1 MGAII
6 SSTNRDYINQNWDK
20 LKCSPIAPFL
30 QMVGVAPGDANET
43 SNTCKSA
50 EFNAMFNSGMLDH
63 IKNTNLL
70 TESFGKISN
79 ELNSFRAVI
88 ANIQQQAFKDLSVVA
103 SKLFE
108 IYVKIGNI
116 FMVLIKHIRNI
127 LQILKHTVNT
137 GANLMR
143 MVIALINLIRV
154 PVNFILRIT

>member
-43 SNTCKSA
+43 SNSCKSA

>member
-30 QMVGVAPGDANET
+30 QMAGVAPGDANET
-43 SNTCKSA
+43 SNACKSA

-63 IKNTNLL
+63 VKNTNLL

>member
-43 SNTCKSA
+43 SNACKSA

-63 IKNTNLL
+63 VKNTNLL

>member
-30 QMVGVAPGDANET
+30 QMAGVAPGDSNDT
-43 SNTCKSA
+43 SNSCKSA

-63 IKNTNLL
+63 VKNTNLL

>member
-30 QMVGVAPGDANET
+30 QMVGVAPGDTNET
-43 SNTCKSA
+43 SNACKSA